1 MGILMGSSWKT
12 ILRAFG
18 TIAVAAFILMAIL
31 GCATAKR
38 LNRLSVGMSK
48 SEVVNVLGSPS
59 STSAAEG
66 MELLRYQLRSRE
78 QPRAGSS
85 DEYFVMVVNGRLVSF
100 GRMGDFDV
108 LPRIPPAPA
117 FTAAQIHTNLTTQ
130 TSVTDP
136 SKHEAIRQLYLTLQ
150 QREPDWEGWSYWTD
164 YPAPIDQIRQE
175 MRAGIEYQTKQQIIQ
190 IFQSVLQ
197 RAPVAQE
204 LHAWYSKAAEEGNDT
219 EAVRTALQQ
228 ADQGKHEAIR
238 WLYKY
243 LQQREPDEQGWDYW
257 THYDATIPQIIPLM
271 MSGIEYTS
279 KQQIIQLFRQIVNRD
294 PSEPELQS
302 WYELMHGNDTGK

>member
-1 MGILMGSSWKT
+1 
-12 ILRAFG
+12 
-18 TIAVAAFILMAIL
+18 
-31 GCATAKR
+31 
-38 LNRLSVGMSK
+38 
-48 SEVVNVLGSPS
+48 
-59 STSAAEG
+59 
-66 MELLRYQLRSRE
+66 
-78 QPRAGSS
+78 
-85 DEYFVMVVNGRLVSF
+85 MVINGRVVSF

-108 LPRIPPAPA
+108 QPRIPPAPA
-117 FTAAQIHTNLTTQ
+117 LTAAQIHTNLTTQ

-136 SKHEAIRQLYLTLQ
+136 SKREAIWQLYLTLQ
-150 QREPDWEGWSYWTD
+150 QREPDWQGWNYWTD
-164 YPAPIDQIRQE
+164 NPAPIDQIKQE

-190 IFQSVLQ
+190 IFRSVLQ

-228 ADQGKHEAIR
+228 PDQGKHEAIR

-243 LQQREPDEQGWDYW
+243 LQQREPDEPGWDYW

-271 MSGIEYTS
+271 MSGIEFTS

-294 PSEPELQS
+294 PSEPELQG
-302 WYELMHGNDTGK
+302 WYELMHGNDAGK